1 MISSI
6 FSYARGLPVDLDK
19 MSNQV
24 ISPFLN
30 WMFAFLLWS
39 SKNSLYALDTRPLAD
54 IWFANILSDSVGCLF
69 IFLIVSLNEQ
79 NFVKVHLIFSFFFH
93 LYFWCHIS
101 PCGSAGP
108 FLPAMWE
115 TCVHSLGWEGPL
127 ENGKAT
133 HSSILVF
140 WPGEVHDCVVHGVEK
155 SWT

>member
-30 WMFAFLLWS
+30 WMFAFLPWS

-79 NFVKVHLIFSFFFH
+79 NFVKVHLIFSFFFS
-93 LYFWCHIS
+93 LVLLVSY
-101 PCGSAGP
+101 
-108 FLPAMWE
+108 LPLWFSWSIF
-115 TCVHSLGWEGPL
+115 TSNVGDLRSLPGLGRSSGEWKGYPL
-127 ENGKAT
+127 QY
-133 HSSILVF
+133 SSILA
-140 WPGEVHDCVVHGVEK
+140 WRIP
-155 SWT
+155 

>member
-30 WMFAFLLWS
+30 WMFAFLPWS

-79 NFVKVHLIFSFFFH
+79 NFVKVHLIFSFFF
-93 LYFWCHIS
+93 FTCTFGVIS
-101 PCGSAGP
+101 PLVVQLVHFYQQCGRPAFTPWVGKVLWRMER
-108 FLPAMWE
+108 LP
-115 TCVHSLGWEGPL
+115 TP
-127 ENGKAT
+127 
-133 HSSILVF
+133 VF
-140 WPGEVHDCVVHGVEK
+140 
-155 SWT
+155 